1 MQGCF
6 CSHLKRLYLLFVIL
20 HLADVILDGIKS
32 MLEEILLLFDCLY
45 FVSVVEESVELG
57 MLVVL
62 LNGTW
67 LVFAIYG
74 GKR

>member
-1 MQGCF
+1 
-6 CSHLKRLYLLFVIL
+6 
-20 HLADVILDGIKS
+20 

-62 LNGTW
+62 LHGTW
-67 LVFAIYG
+67 LIFAIDG

>member
-6 CSHLKRLYLLFVIL
+6 CSQLKRLYLLFVIL
-20 HLADVILDGIKS
+20 HLADIILDGIKS

-62 LNGTW
+62 LHGTW
-67 LVFAIYG
+67 LIFAIDG